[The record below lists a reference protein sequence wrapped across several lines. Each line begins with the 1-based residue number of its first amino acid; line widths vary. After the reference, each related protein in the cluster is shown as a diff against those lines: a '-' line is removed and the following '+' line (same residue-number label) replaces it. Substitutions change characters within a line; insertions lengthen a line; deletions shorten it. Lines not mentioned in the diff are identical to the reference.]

1 MHHHGAV
8 REIIVFKDRPVTL
21 VAKSLMTTVNIIM
34 NALLGAAQKE
44 DVQRQ
49 NFVLINVSKI
59 QIVQLSVALRD
70 FVHY

>member
-1 MHHHGAV
+1 MHLHGAV
-8 REIIVFKDRPVTL
+8 REIIVFKVRPVTL

-44 DVQRQ
+44 DALRQ

>member
-8 REIIVFKDRPVTL
+8 REIIVFKVRPVTL